1 MQKFPIQKEWMAL
14 MRNALTLPFEI
25 GGAFSL
31 QNDDN
36 SDDERKKKIDELIMR
51 TGSEK
56 SVSKLRWYEEA
67 GYHTH
72 PLPGHGLFPPSDT
85 DFVTFGQEA
94 TRHYNDP
101 ARERSNPNQQVSVVF
116 SGNGTYMLYLSGDA
130 LPESLNGI
138 RTRAEAE
145 RKIWKPIRDAV
156 NELLHVHEFIL
167 LADEKDRSRL
177 DDPKLFDRAQNE
189 DEMGRTMGFLPNGA
203 VWIVMSSSLA
213 GRGQVPVNILSH
225 EIRNDDQQSGEF
237 VYRGQ
242 KIHWRRYVSQMSAID
257 QADVRATLE
266 LDFGSREKVTIR
278 PDELAPYLTIETIGL
293 ESARAKQLV
302 QRFMS
307 SYPDH
312 DLTKLKREP
321 YRRSLWKAFTDR
333 MLNFMARETRLGVSS
348 RFSAPRSFYV
358 DETFDLPVSTIRS
371 QDSTY
376 WIVRSDM
383 SLYHPMHRLLM
394 TAAKQFGMRLKFFP
408 HIRSDL
414 VPYLELVPLDR
425 RRPTAARMA
434 IAFGH
439 GGRGQVIAPRRQ
451 LMLEP
456 PLAPPPLRT
465 LFVTE

>member
-1 MQKFPIQKEWMAL
+1 MQKFPVQREWMAL
-14 MRNALTLPFEI
+14 MRNALTLSFEV

-31 QNDDN
+31 DA
-36 SDDERKKKIDELIMR
+36 DERKKKIDELIMR

-56 SVSKLRWYEEA
+56 SVAKLRWYEEA

-72 PLPGHGLFPPSDT
+72 PLPGNGLFPPSDT

-94 TRHYNDP
+94 TRHYRDP

-116 SGNGTYMLYLSGDA
+116 SGNGTYMLYLSGDS
-130 LPESLNGI
+130 LPERLNNI
-138 RTRAEAE
+138 RTQAEAE

-156 NELLHVHEFIL
+156 NELLHVREFVL
-167 LADEKDRSRL
+167 LVDDKDRSRL
-177 DDPKLFDRAQNE
+177 DDPRLFDRTPSWE
-189 DEMGRTMGFLPNGA
+189 DELTRTMGFLPEGA
-203 VWIVMSSSLA
+203 VWMVMSSSLA
-213 GRGQVPVNILSH
+213 QRGQVPVNVLSH
-225 EIRNDDQQSGEF
+225 ELERTGNEEDRGDF

-242 KIHWRRYVSQMSAID
+242 KIHWRKYLSQMGAID
-257 QADVRATLE
+257 RAEVRATLE
-266 LDFGSREKVTIR
+266 LEFSGPRERVTIR
-278 PDELAPYLTIETIGL
+278 PEELAPYLTIETVGL
-293 ESARAKQLV
+293 SASRANEMVRRFVSAYPELERLV
-302 QRFMS
+302 
-307 SYPDH
+307 
-312 DLTKLKREP
+312 REP
-321 YRRSLWKAFTDR
+321 YRRSLWKTFTER

-348 RFSAPRSFYV
+348 RFTAPKSFYV
-358 DETFDLPVSTIRS
+358 DETFDLPVTTIHG
-371 QDSTY
+371 QDSSY

-383 SLYHPMHRLLM
+383 SVHHPMHRLLM
-394 TAAKQFGMRLKFFP
+394 TAAKQFGIRLKFFP
-408 HIRSDL
+408 YSPDI

-434 IAFGH
+434 IAFGR